1 MSIYLDTSVVVALF
15 ITSDPFTERARGHM
29 AGNPD
34 SVIVSDF
41 AAAEFASVV
50 GRLTRMRRLT
60 ADDATA
66 IFSDFD
72 AWKARTALLVE
83 TTTSDIAVAASVLR
97 RLDLNLRTPDAI
109 NVAIADRLGAT
120 LATFDEKMA
129 SAGRA
134 LGVQVASA

>member
-1 MSIYLDTSVVVALF
+1 VSIYLDTSVVVALF

-60 ADDATA
+60 ANDATA

-72 AWKARTALLVE
+72 AWKAGTAVLVV
-83 TTTSDIAVAASVLR
+83 TTTPDIAVAASVLR

-120 LATFDEKMA
+120 LATFDENMA
-129 SAGRA
+129 IAARA